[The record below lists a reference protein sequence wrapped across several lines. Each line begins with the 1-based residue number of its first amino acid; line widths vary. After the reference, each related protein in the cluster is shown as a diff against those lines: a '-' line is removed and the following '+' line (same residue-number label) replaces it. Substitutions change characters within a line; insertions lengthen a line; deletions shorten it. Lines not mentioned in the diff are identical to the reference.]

1 MNKKNMLKN
10 YIILFCIMIS
20 FIIVTIY
27 ILNLYKQ
34 YNDEKIKNP
43 VITSVLSE
51 IKYDDLFNIS
61 KERDFFIVYMC
72 SNTTSKCRTFENG
85 FKNYIIKNNLE
96 EDIVYFNINNDNNI
110 LNKIYNEYKHQDL
123 IKKISDYPVLL
134 VFSDGK
140 IIDLLSSNENGINN
154 DLVIEFIGGYL

>member
-72 SNTTSKCRTFENG
+72 SNTASKCRTFENG